1 MFKWCNCQPSQL
13 PGAKQTGLLSPSSS
27 GWTWVQGFPKRTL
40 FGFQPEKCEA
50 SSIPLKHLLHH
61 TWQNV
66 APDIKKTV
74 LQTVEI
80 LVMEAHGCWWPTQC
94 SGGAPPF
101 AYGIAL
107 ALRLTETSLQSVEL
121 SEKDSSVTTFFNLN
135 LQVKR
140 NINCLFMSSP
150 PTADWCRIQLK
161 VALKCKVGVIICL
174 KYFGSF

>member
-1 MFKWCNCQPSQL
+1 MCSNGANASHYNFLVLNRSSVPIQL
-13 PGAKQTGLLSPSSS
+13 WVNPRAGLPQKNPV
-27 GWTWVQGFPKRTL
+27 W
-40 FGFQPEKCEA
+40 
-50 SSIPLKHLLHH
+50 IPTREVWNLLHPSETLIPPH
-61 TWQNV
+61 LAKHGPRYQAGSFAVSGNTCG
-66 APDIKKTV
+66 
-74 LQTVEI
+74 
-80 LVMEAHGCWWPTQC
+80 AHVCWWPTQC

-101 AYGIAL
+101 AYGTAL
-107 ALRLTETSLQSVEL
+107 ALGLTETSLQSVEL

-140 NINCLFMSSP
+140 NINWLFMSSP